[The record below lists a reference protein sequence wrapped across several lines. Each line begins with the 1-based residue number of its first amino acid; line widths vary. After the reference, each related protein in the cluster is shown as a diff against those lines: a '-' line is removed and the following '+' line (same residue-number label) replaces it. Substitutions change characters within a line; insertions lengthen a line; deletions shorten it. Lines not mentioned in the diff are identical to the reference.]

1 MNSTAYLLF
10 LCFMVSASKR
20 KTGWSVTCFWSME
33 FLWVA
38 NQPRVASNQW
48 TSPSQSARSPSIVQR
63 DASLLIKDGG
73 CLCMSRRAFDS
84 VVMWKGKL
92 TQKTVGREFCDNL
105 HSLPK
110 NVISGQHFTCAIS
123 MSTRLPSFFSSPK
136 ALINASIWEMRDNL
150 PRYNHWSLSGAVILQ
165 SKTITKAIFVKE
177 HSAFLAFLH

>member
-110 NVISGQHFTCAIS
+110 NVISGQHFTCAITACPQDS
-123 MSTRLPSFFSSPK
+123 LHFSHPQKLWSTHQFGK
-136 ALINASIWEMRDNL
+136 WGTTCQD
-150 PRYNHWSLSGAVILQ
+150 
-165 SKTITKAIFVKE
+165 TITDHCQGPSSCKARQSQRRYLSRNIQ
-177 HSAFLAFLH
+177 HS